1 MNESRDDLIEDIEY
15 VDPDDLIED
24 IDYVMFIHRD
34 REKNTEDTSGDTS
47 QSHDH
52 NSIAKSILEELP
64 IIPYGNWSDQV
75 LALGGWTKLCAYR
88 KTPTLWGFFEFE
100 SKTHED
106 LQDTLGRIEKHLRD
120 AIKIQLKVW
129 DPNDSDVAHV
139 WKKSI
144 FTYSQLKEYISRG
157 PGYI

>member
-1 MNESRDDLIEDIEY
+1 MNEGRDDLIEDIEY
-15 VDPDDLIED
+15 VDPVYLIED
-24 IDYVMFIHRD
+24 IDYVMFIQR
-34 REKNTEDTSGDTS
+34 RNNNTKETSGDTS

-52 NSIAKSILEELP
+52 NSIAESILENLY

-88 KTPTLWGFFEFE
+88 KTPTLWEFFEFE

-120 AIKIQLKVW
+120 AIKVQLKVW

>member
-1 MNESRDDLIEDIEY
+1 MNEGRDDLIEDIEY
-15 VDPDDLIED
+15 VGPDYLIED

-34 REKNTEDTSGDTS
+34 EKNTKETSGDTS

-52 NSIAKSILEELP
+52 NSIAQNILYELE
-64 IIPYGNWSDQV
+64 INPYGNYSDQV

-88 KTPTLWGFFEFE
+88 KTPTLWEFFEFE
-100 SKTHED
+100 SKTHKD
-106 LQDTLGRIEKHLRD
+106 LRHTLGRIEKHLRD
-120 AIKIQLKVW
+120 AIEVKLKVW
-129 DPNDSDVAHV
+129 DPNDSDDAHV
-139 WKKSI
+139 WKKI